1 MEKKMIICGVVT
13 VSISL
18 IGCAPPKKENKNT
31 LIYCSEG
38 SPELLNP
45 QKTLSGTARTATAT
59 TIYDRLVDFKPGT
72 MEIVPSLAESWQVSK
87 DGTEYVFKLKNN
99 ISFQE
104 TNFFKPKRNLNA
116 DDVIF
121 SIERQLDVN
130 NPYHK
135 VNGINY
141 QYFQGMGFSENIES
155 VDKIDD
161 LNLRIKLKK
170 PDYIFIKN
178 MALPFMS
185 ILSKEYADYL
195 IKENRREDI
204 DNIPLGTGP
213 YYFISYVPDSVIKY
227 KANNKY
233 WGDKPLIE
241 NLIISITPDIGVR
254 MEKLKKGECDIIV
267 SPNPHDIDEITKN
280 KEFKVIKNEG
290 INIGYLALNTE
301 KKPLD
306 NLKVRQAIAYALNKK
321 SYIDIVYN
329 NKATIA
335 INPYPK
341 NVLGYNDSVKK
352 YNYNVEESKKLLNE
366 AGYPNGID
374 LELWTL
380 PVSRPYN
387 PDGKKM
393 GQLMQS
399 DLAKAN
405 IRVKIKSYEWGTYLQ
420 KVKNGE
426 HQLVQLG
433 WNSDNGDPDNFL
445 FPLLSCESV
454 DKGSNNARYCN
465 KEFNDIITNAKL
477 TNNQDIRKK
486 LYEEALTILAN
497 DEPIVPLAHADI
509 YRISNNRLSG
519 YINNPFDLDYFQ
531 YLTFKGENN
540 E

>member
-1 MEKKMIICGVVT
+1 MIICGVVT

-87 DGTEYVFKLKNN
+87 DGTEYVFKLKKN

-141 QYFQGMGFSENIES
+141 QYFQGMGFSENIDS
-155 VDKIDD
+155 VNKIDD

-213 YYFISYVPDSVIKY
+213 YYFISYVPDSIIKY

-233 WGDKPLIE
+233 WGDKPKIE

-267 SPNPHDIDEITKN
+267 SPNPHDIGEIN
-280 KEFKVIKNEG
+280 KDKKFKVIKNNG
-290 INIGYLALNTE
+290 INIGYLALNME

-341 NVLGYNDSVKK
+341 NILGYNDIVKK
-352 YNYNVEESKKLLNE
+352 YNYNLEESKKLLNE

-465 KEFNDIITNAKL
+465 KKFNEIITNAKL
-477 TNNQDIRKK
+477 TNNQNIRKK

-509 YRISNNRLSG
+509 YRISNNRLNG

>member
-1 MEKKMIICGVVT
+1 MKKKMIICGVVT

-45 QKTLSGTARTATAT
+45 QKTLSGTAKTATAT

-233 WGDKPLIE
+233 WGD
-241 NLIISITPDIGVR
+241 N
-254 MEKLKKGECDIIV
+254 
-267 SPNPHDIDEITKN
+267 H
-280 KEFKVIKNEG
+280 
-290 INIGYLALNTE
+290 
-301 KKPLD
+301 
-306 NLKVRQAIAYALNKK
+306 
-321 SYIDIVYN
+321 
-329 NKATIA
+329 
-335 INPYPK
+335 
-341 NVLGYNDSVKK
+341 
-352 YNYNVEESKKLLNE
+352 
-366 AGYPNGID
+366 
-374 LELWTL
+374 
-380 PVSRPYN
+380 
-387 PDGKKM
+387 
-393 GQLMQS
+393 
-399 DLAKAN
+399 
-405 IRVKIKSYEWGTYLQ
+405 
-420 KVKNGE
+420 
-426 HQLVQLG
+426 
-433 WNSDNGDPDNFL
+433 
-445 FPLLSCESV
+445 
-454 DKGSNNARYCN
+454 
-465 KEFNDIITNAKL
+465 
-477 TNNQDIRKK
+477 
-486 LYEEALTILAN
+486 
-497 DEPIVPLAHADI
+497 
-509 YRISNNRLSG
+509 
-519 YINNPFDLDYFQ
+519 
-531 YLTFKGENN
+531 
-540 E
+540 